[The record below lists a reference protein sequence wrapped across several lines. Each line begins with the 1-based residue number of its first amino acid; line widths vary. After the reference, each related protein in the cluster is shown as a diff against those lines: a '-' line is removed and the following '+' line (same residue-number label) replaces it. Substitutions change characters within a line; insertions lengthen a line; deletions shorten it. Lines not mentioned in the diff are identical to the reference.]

1 MGLLLHVLQH
11 TLYLDAGADGRAGLV
26 RALHLRLHHSLSLDT
41 SHTFSLCRA
50 AGVTA
55 APFLEEERTISH

>member
-1 MGLLLHVLQH
+1 MGLLLHFLQG
-11 TLYLDAGADGRAGLV
+11 TLYLDAGAEGRAGLV
-26 RALHLRLHHSLSLDT
+26 RGLHLRLHHSLSLDT
-41 SHTFSLCRA
+41 PDTFSLCRA